1 MAHELLLAGFG
12 GQGVMSMGMIITYA
26 GMIEGKRVSWIP
38 SYGPEQRGGTAN
50 CSVVVSD
57 RAIGSPVVTEPDTLV
72 AMNLPSLDRFE
83 QAVKPGG
90 IIVVNTSLIERKVA
104 RTDVQVVEIDATALA
119 DEMGNQRIANMI
131 VLGAVIGLTRV
142 VGMDAVKK
150 SLYKVFPPH
159 RHNLIPANEMALDK
173 GFGLAQAAP
182 GA

>member
-90 IIVVNTSLIERKVA
+90 IIVVNTSLIKRKVA
-104 RTDVQVVEIDATALA
+104 RTDVRVVDIDATALA

-150 SLYKVFPPH
+150 SLCKVFPPH
-159 RHNLIPANEMALDK
+159 RRNLIPANETALDK
-173 GFGLAQAAP
+173 GLDLARAAP